1 MSKEIPEVGDVW
13 QLETEICLIYRI
25 TTLSDK
31 TKCILYLYKVGDGV
45 ILQDAQREDYFI
57 KHFTY
62 LGKSVV
68 DVSKLFK
75 VKRVINKERMKDGK
89 RWCTRCKTYK
99 DLDCFYINR
108 HRKDGI
114 SSTCRECNIKQANAR
129 RQRNNELVRTSIKM

>member
-1 MSKEIPEVGDVW
+1 MTNSESKTPEVGDVW

-31 TKCILYLYKVGDGV
+31 TKCIHYLYKVGYV
-45 ILQDAQREDYFI
+45 ILQDAYREDFFI
-57 KHFTY
+57 KHCTY

-75 VKRVINKERMKDGK
+75 VKRAINKERMKDEK

-99 DLDCFYINR
+99 DLDCFYIDR

-114 SSTCRECNIKQANAR
+114 SSTCRECNKKQAKAR
-129 RQRNNELVRTSIKM
+129 RSKRRE